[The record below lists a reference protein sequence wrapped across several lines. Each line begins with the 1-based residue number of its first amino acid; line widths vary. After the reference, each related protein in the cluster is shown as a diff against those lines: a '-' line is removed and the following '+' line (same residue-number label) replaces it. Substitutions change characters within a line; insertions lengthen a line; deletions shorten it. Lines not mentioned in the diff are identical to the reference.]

1 MKKTVSLTKAGKA
14 ALEQE
19 LAELV
24 AQRPAI
30 AERLATARAFGD
42 LSENQEYSDA
52 RAEQK
57 MVENRILEIEDTLKN
72 AKVIRS
78 GAKSTVAL
86 GTTVKIKLGA
96 KTVEYSIV
104 GPVEADPTNGRISD
118 QSPIGKAM
126 LGCKVD
132 DTFTLPNGKKG
143 KILEIA

>member
-14 ALEQE
+14 ALEKE
-19 LAELV
+19 LAELT
-24 AQRPAI
+24 AQRPQI

-72 AKVIRS
+72 AKIIRS
-78 GAKSTVAL
+78 GAKSSVAM
-86 GTTVKIKLGA
+86 GTTVKIELGG
-96 KTVEYSIV
+96 KEVEYSIV
-104 GPVEADPTNGRISD
+104 GPVEADPAERRISD

-126 LGCKVD
+126 LGRKVGEE
-132 DTFTLPNGKKG
+132 FTLPNGKKG

>member
-1 MKKTVSLTKAGKA
+1 MKKTVSLTKDGKA
-14 ALEQE
+14 ALEKE

-42 LSENQEYSDA
+42 LSENQEYTDA

-57 MVENRILEIEDTLKN
+57 MVENRIMEIEETLKN
-72 AKVIRS
+72 VKIIRS
-78 GAKSTVAL
+78 GAKSTVSI
-86 GTTVKIKLGA
+86 GVKVKFKLGD
-96 KTVEYSIV
+96 KTSEYSIV
-104 GPVEADPTNGRISD
+104 GPIEADPASGRISD

-126 LGCKVD
+126 LGKKVGD
-132 DTFTLPNGKKG
+132 EFTLPNGKTG

>member
-1 MKKTVSLTKAGKA
+1 MKKTVSLTKQGKA
-14 ALEQE
+14 ALEKE
-19 LAELV
+19 LAELT

-42 LSENQEYSDA
+42 LSENQEYTDA

-57 MVENRILEIEDTLKN
+57 MVESRILEIEDTLKN

-78 GAKSTVAL
+78 GAHNTVAL
-86 GTTVKIKLGA
+86 GTSVKIELGG
-96 KTVEYSIV
+96 KEVEYSIV
-104 GPVEADPTNGRISD
+104 GPVEANPAEKRISD

-126 LGCKVD
+126 LGRKVGEE
-132 DTFTLPNGKKG
+132 FTLPNGKTG